1 MPIDAD
7 LSGAWAKTS
16 AEGLDL
22 MTVDLWRHNGLHIGV
37 VDIDQVGDFEAAVGP
52 MIEHGRSV
60 IVGAG
65 HPTAALI
72 GPRYRR
78 PTQFELIGG
87 NGRAET
93 VSLGRGRMQM
103 LAQFSQSVDDR
114 VQMTLVPHHH
124 MRKRSLVPRSP
135 LEAAVDGH
143 LFEAHKMVV
152 TLVPGR
158 AVIIGLYHA
167 PPGVAAP
174 GEPPADVAIDDEKT
188 ATGAAPEP
196 AVRPS
201 LGRLLLTGRRNDTV
215 QQRVYIIT
223 PASLD

>member
-1 MPIDAD
+1 
-7 LSGAWAKTS
+7 
-16 AEGLDL
+16 
-22 MTVDLWRHNGLHIGV
+22 MTVDLWRHNGLHVGV
-37 VDIDQVGDFEAAVGP
+37 VDIDQVGDFESGVGP

-87 NGRAET
+87 DGRAET

-103 LAQFSQSVDDR
+103 LARFSLSIDDR
-114 VQMTLVPHHH
+114 VQMTLLPHHH
-124 MRKRSLVPRSP
+124 IRKRSLAPRSP

-143 LFEAHKMVV
+143 LFEAHKMIV

-167 PPGVAAP
+167 AARVD
-174 GEPPADVAIDDEKT
+174 GSAEPPADVAIDDEKPDT
-188 ATGAAPEP
+188 EARPDAAPKAPPEP
-196 AVRPS
+196 PVRSS

-215 QQRVYIIT
+215 QQRLYIIT